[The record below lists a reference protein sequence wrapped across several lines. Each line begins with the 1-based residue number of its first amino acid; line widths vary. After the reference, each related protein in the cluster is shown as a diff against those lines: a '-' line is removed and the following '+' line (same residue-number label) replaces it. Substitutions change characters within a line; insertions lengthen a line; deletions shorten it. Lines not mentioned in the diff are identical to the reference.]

1 MLDLMRP
8 GRVEIPS
15 CSHDSR
21 IKTVELGK
29 DVILPICF
37 MTLRRP
43 DVKIL

>member
-8 GRVEIPS
+8 GRVEILS
-15 CSHDSR
+15 GSHDSG

-29 DVILPICF
+29 DVILPIGF

-43 DVKIL
+43 DVKIS

>member
-1 MLDLMRP
+1 MLDMMRP

-29 DVILPICF
+29 DIILPLCF
-37 MTLRRP
+37 MTRRRP